1 MGAITVG
8 MSTVA
13 AAPTNVN
20 KTLTASYTDSDT
32 TDTFTWSLASAQS
45 TPSAFTV
52 SSTTNATTTL
62 TTTANFN
69 KVRKGDGVS
78 GTGIPSST
86 TVASISHVSGTD
98 TKSLVLSNAATNS
111 ATNTITFTPAA
122 PTGEIFV
129 VQGSISPQSSA
140 TGASD
145 RYQLTVDV
153 YVMDGKNQ
161 ATTNPSVND
170 AVKAGSVTAVQHFP
184 TFESN
189 VART

>member
-20 KTLTASYTDSDT
+20 KTLTAVYSDTDT
-32 TDTFTWSLASAQS
+32 TDTFTWSLSSAQA
-45 TPSAFTV
+45 TPAAFTV

-62 TTTANFN
+62 TTTAHFN

-78 GTGIPSST
+78 GTGIPGGTS
-86 TVASISHVSGTD
+86 VASITHVSGVD
-98 TKSLVLSNAATNS
+98 TKSLILSNAATNS

-122 PTGEIFV
+122 PTGEVFV
-129 VQGSISPQSSA
+129 IQGAIAPQASA
-140 TGASD
+140 SGAND

-170 AVKAGSVTAVQHFP
+170 AVKAGSITAVQHFP
-184 TFESN
+184 TFEAN